1 VHGHS
6 CRLVDHQHQAI
17 AIKEPLHY
25 LFRGHMEMA
34 ITAPA

>member
-1 VHGHS
+1 MHRKP

-17 AIKEPLHY
+17 AIEEPLHY
-25 LFRGHMEMA
+25 LFRGHRKMA